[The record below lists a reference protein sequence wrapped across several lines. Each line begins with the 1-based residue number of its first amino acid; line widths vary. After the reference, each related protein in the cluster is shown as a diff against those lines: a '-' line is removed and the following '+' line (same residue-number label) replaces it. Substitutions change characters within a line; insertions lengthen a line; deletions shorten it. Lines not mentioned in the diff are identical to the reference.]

1 MEEKRRLDAA
11 IERIEA
17 AVDQLPSVERRLIIM
32 RYSEGLSWRKIAVE
46 LGFSEDHVSGFLH
59 KKALRYLATID

>member
-1 MEEKRRLDAA
+1 MEEMRRLDAA
-11 IERIEA
+11 IERIES

-46 LGFSEDHVSGFLH
+46 LGFSVDHVGGSLH
-59 KKALRYLATID
+59 RKALDMLASK